1 MFVTIYPLKKL
12 QLFVFF
18 GINDYILPHLVFSCY
33 NMSQDV
39 VGIQKLQKDGQL
51 HLSAGYVTV
60 KSQKEG
66 RDLPE

>member
-18 GINDYILPHLVFSCY
+18 GINDYILPHIVLSCY

-51 HLSAGYVTV
+51 QLSAGYVTV